1 MRAAE
6 GRARA
11 AEGRINMLEDDLRQ
25 AKAQAA
31 TEAAARELLQARTEA
46 SEAQLGRLE
55 AQALARHRAAHA
67 SELGPKHRGSG
78 SLVNCGLRSSSAHGL
93 GSSLPHQADRAQPA
107 QS

>member
-55 AQALARHRAAHA
+55 AQALARHRAAHV
-67 SELGPKHRGSG
+67 SELGPKHRGGAGAGAGASG
-78 SLVNCGLRSSSAHGL
+78 GELRPAELVGPRPWLLSSTSG
-93 GSSLPHQADRAQPA
+93 
-107 QS
+107 

>member
-55 AQALARHRAAHA
+55 AQALARHRAAHV
-67 SELGPKHRGSG
+67 SELGPKHRGG
-78 SLVNCGLRSSSAHGL
+78 GGGLRSSSAHGL
-93 GSSLPHQADRAQPA
+93 GSSLPPQADRAQPA

>member
-1 MRAAE
+1 
-6 GRARA
+6 
-11 AEGRINMLEDDLRQ
+11 MLEDDLRQ

-55 AQALARHRAAHA
+55 AQALARHRAAHV
-67 SELGPKHRGSG
+67 SELGPKHRGGGGGGGGAGSGSG

-93 GSSLPHQADRAQPA
+93 GSSLPPQADRAQPA